1 MEGDMDRQSNVY
13 YYSLTIE
20 FYSDFDIEILKEKL
34 NLEFLKKRVFISYAD
49 SLDEPK
55 KSLMFYKRVIY
66 DENMNYQKSFQ
77 DTFHSFVDDFK
88 IIKDYIEKYNGQAFF
103 TMFFKY
109 NDDILGD
116 RLIVS
121 LSEEQMKILSENH
134 IKFQLSSKTY

>member
-1 MEGDMDRQSNVY
+1 MDCQSNAY

-34 NLEFLKKRVFISYAD
+34 NLTFLKKRVFIPYDD

-55 KSLMFYKRVIY
+55 KSLMFYKRVFF
-66 DENMNYQKSFQ
+66 DEDMNYQKSFQ

-88 IIKDYIEKYNGQAFF
+88 IIKEYVEKYNGQVFF

-109 NDDILGD
+109 KDDILGD

-134 IKFQLSSKTY
+134 IKFHLLSKTY